1 MNSAK
6 LNDWIQVIGIFALVS
21 SLIFVGLQ
29 IKQTSEI
36 ALSQVSLT
44 RASSAAE
51 TIMTFASNEHAM
63 SAIGKGFAGQD
74 DSITEAEALAGY
86 YSVIAIL
93 YLWENT
99 YYQYQLGFI
108 PEDQWRIVR
117 ERVKTIMKENS
128 FARSAI
134 RRRSTRMRPSM
145 REMLDEIDAELRK
158 ELGE

>member
-1 MNSAK
+1 MSSAK

-36 ALSQVSLT
+36 ALSQVSQA

-51 TIMTFASNEHAM
+51 AVMTLASNEHAM
-63 SAIGKGFAGQD
+63 SAFGKGHAGQD

-86 YSVIAIL
+86 YSVVAIL

-99 YYQYQLGFI
+99 YYQYQLGFV

-117 ERVKTIMKENS
+117 ERVKTYMRENS

-134 RRRSTRMRPSM
+134 RRRSTSMRPSM
-145 REMLDEIDAELRK
+145 REMLDEIDAEVRK

>member
-36 ALSQVSLT
+36 ALSQVSQA

-51 TIMTFASNEHAM
+51 TVMTLASNEHAM
-63 SAIGKGFAGQD
+63 SAFGKGYAGQD

-86 YSVIAIL
+86 YSVVAIL

-99 YYQYQLGFI
+99 YYQYQLGFM
-108 PEDQWRIVR
+108 PEEQWRNVR
-117 ERVKTIMKENS
+117 ETVMTLMKGNS

-134 RRRSTRMRPSM
+134 RRRSTLMRPSM
-145 REMLDEIDAELRK
+145 REMLDEIDAEVRK

>member
-1 MNSAK
+1 MKSAK

-36 ALSQVSLT
+36 ALSQVSQA

-51 TIMTFASNEHAM
+51 TIMTLASNEHAM
-63 SAIGKGFAGQD
+63 SAFGKGYAGQD

-86 YSVIAIL
+86 YSIVATL
-93 YLWENT
+93 YLWENN
-99 YYQYQLGFI
+99 YYQYQLGFM
-108 PEDQWRIVR
+108 PEDQWRNVR
-117 ERVKTIMKENS
+117 ETVKTLMKGNS

-134 RRRSTRMRPSM
+134 LRRSTSMRPSM

>member
-36 ALSQVSLT
+36 ALSQVSQA
-44 RASSAAE
+44 RASSASEAV
-51 TIMTFASNEHAM
+51 MTLASNEHAM
-63 SAIGKGFAGQD
+63 SAFVKGYAGQD

-86 YSVIAIL
+86 YSMVAML
-93 YLWENT
+93 YLWENN
-99 YYQYQLGFI
+99 YYQYQLGFM
-108 PEDQWRIVR
+108 PEDHWRNVR
-117 ERVKTIMKENS
+117 ETVKTLMKGNS
-128 FARSAI
+128 FVRSSI
-134 RRRSTRMRPSM
+134 QRRSTSLRPSM
-145 REMLDEIDAELRK
+145 REMLDEIDAEVRK